1 MDSKKKFLFLSMIS
15 GILAAFIFII
25 NRLYFLF
32 LGLELFSFFLI
43 LTFIVLIL
51 YWYIQVKDSD
61 YEDSN
66 YQYKKPIRKNSYEM
80 EDALIKIEE
89 MILDASELPSD
100 DEDTGRFHIR
110 RIKEC
115 FELIYDEY
123 LIEPYIEPKA
133 VNFSKKESI
142 DIFINYLKRSL
153 SRIQKE
159 MAERQA
165 RRIAS
170 NASEDDEN
178 ATYDHISPLADSS
191 VRRLE
196 MEVEYLSKTST
207 IYLIIGSGI
216 TVFAGG
222 ALFYFI
228 SDIINKSIN
237 LSTTTDPSIGFG
249 SAIFILNNL
258 YPIIGKLMLII
269 FIESFAF
276 YFLKLYRSN
285 IDLKKYYLNELTNI
299 ELKIISLY
307 ASIFHEKGTS
317 FDAIALEIVKIERN
331 KILKK
336 GETTTDLERVK
347 IESSQLMKVIS
358 MLSRRIK
365 IGT

>member
-1 MDSKKKFLFLSMIS
+1 MDSKKKFLFLTIIS
-15 GILAAFIFII
+15 GILSVFIFII
-25 NRLYFLF
+25 NRLYFTLF
-32 LGLELFSFFLI
+32 SLELFSFFLI
-43 LTFIVLIL
+43 LIFIVLIL

-61 YEDSN
+61 YEDST
-66 YQYKKPIRKNSYEM
+66 YQYKKPVRKNTHEL

-100 DEDTGRFHIR
+100 DEDTRKFHIR

-123 LIEPYIEPKA
+123 LIEPYIEPRII
-133 VNFSKKESI
+133 NFSKKESI
-142 DIFINYLKRSL
+142 DIFINYLNRSL
-153 SRIQKE
+153 SIIQKE
-159 MAERQA
+159 IEENKA

-170 NASEDDEN
+170 NANEVDEN
-178 ATYDHISPLADSS
+178 ATYDHISPLSDSS

-228 SDIINKSIN
+228 SDIINKSIS
-237 LSTTTDPSIGFG
+237 LSTTTDPTVSFG

-317 FDAIALEIVKIERN
+317 FDAITLELVKIERN

-336 GETTTDLERVK
+336 GETTTDLERIK
-347 IESSQLMKVIS
+347 IKKSQLMKAIS